1 MLQEQQVLQVLM
13 EFKAQQVQ
21 QVRQDHKEFKAQQ
34 VVLVSDIITM
44 EQVQAEAETQVEIYG
59 SKTEQI

>member
-1 MLQEQQVLQVLM
+1 MLQVLM

>member
-1 MLQEQQVLQVLM
+1 MM